1 MAEKKEVELLTVED
15 KWEIPY
21 SYSAG
26 ETISKFLV
34 ELRDNARIMGTKCP
48 KCHQISLPPRSFCA
62 TCFVSTKDQ
71 WVEIDPVGEL
81 VTYSVC
87 TEHIT
92 NAPEPP
98 YVVVFVK
105 LGQANTTMAQYLKGI
120 DLSKL
125 EDIPHLLKAGMPVR
139 AVFKDKA
146 ERKGSVL
153 DFYIELVK

>member
-1 MAEKKEVELLTVED
+1 MTKEKEVELLTVED

-34 ELRDNARIMGTKCP
+34 ELRDNARIIATKCP
-48 KCHQISLPPRSFCA
+48 KCKQVYLPPRSFCA
-62 TCFVSTKDQ
+62 TCLISLKDE

-81 VTYSVC
+81 VTYSIC

-105 LGQANTTMAQYLKGI
+105 LGQATTTMAQYLEGI
-120 DLSKL
+120 DLSKIDTL
-125 EDIPHLLKAGMPVR
+125 PEKLKAGMPVR

-153 DFYIELVK
+153 DFHIELAE

>member
-1 MAEKKEVELLTVED
+1 MTKEKEVELLTVED

-34 ELRDNARIMGTKCP
+34 ELRDNARIIATKCP
-48 KCHQISLPPRSFCA
+48 KCKQVYLPPRSFCA
-62 TCFVSTKDQ
+62 TCFISLKDE

-81 VTYSVC
+81 VTYSIC

-105 LGQANTTMAQYLKGI
+105 LGQATTTMAQYLEGI
-120 DLSKL
+120 DLSKINEL
-125 EDIPHLLKAGMPVR
+125 PEKLKAGMPVR

-153 DFYIELVK
+153 DFHIELAE